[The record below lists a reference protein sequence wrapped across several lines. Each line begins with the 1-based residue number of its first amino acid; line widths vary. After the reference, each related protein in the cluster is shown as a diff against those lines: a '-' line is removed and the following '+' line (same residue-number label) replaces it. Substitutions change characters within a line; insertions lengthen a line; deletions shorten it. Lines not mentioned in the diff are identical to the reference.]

1 MEKTII
7 NNQTVQ
13 LAKTMHFAYTIYMTT
28 NVQIRIDTALKNKAE
43 KTLNK
48 LGLDLP
54 TAFRVFLNKVNLV
67 GGIPFSVTDDDYFIY
82 SNKEEEEILDAY
94 KNSPRSKK
102 FNNSKELIKFLRE
115 Q

>member
-7 NNQTVQ
+7 NNQSDK
-13 LAKTMHFAYTIYMTT
+13 LAKTMHFAYTIDMTT
-28 NVQIRIDTALKNKAE
+28 NVQIRIDTGLKNEAE

-54 TAFRVFLNKVNLV
+54 TAFRIFLNKVNLV
-67 GGIPFSVTDDDYFIY
+67 GGIPFSVTDDNYFLY
-82 SNKEEEEILDAY
+82 SNKEEEEILNAY

-102 FNNSKELIKFLRE
+102 FNNSKELIKFLRA

>member
-1 MEKTII
+1 
-7 NNQTVQ
+7 
-13 LAKTMHFAYTIYMTT
+13 MHFAYNINMTT
-28 NVQIRIDTALKNKAE
+28 NVQIRIDTVLKNKAE

-67 GGIPFSVTDDDYFIY
+67 GGIPFSVTDDSYFIY
-82 SNKEEEEILDAY
+82 SNKQEEGILEAY

-102 FNNSKELIKFLRE
+102 FNNSKELIKFLRA

>member
-1 MEKTII
+1 MDKIITIKT
-7 NNQTVQ
+7 TSEF
-13 LAKTMHFAYTIYMTT
+13 AKTMHFAYTIDMTT

-54 TAFRVFLNKVNLV
+54 TAFRIFLNKVNLV
-67 GGIPFSVTDDDYFIY
+67 GGIPFSVTDDNYFIY

-102 FNNSKELIKFLRE
+102 FNNSKELIKFLRA
-115 Q
+115 